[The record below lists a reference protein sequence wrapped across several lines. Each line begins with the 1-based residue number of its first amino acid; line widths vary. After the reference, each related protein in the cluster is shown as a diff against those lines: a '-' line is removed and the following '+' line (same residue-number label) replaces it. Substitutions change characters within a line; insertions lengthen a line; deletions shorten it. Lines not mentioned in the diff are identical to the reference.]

1 MNKLSTFSS
10 LSLSDAHI
18 GGASNAGG
26 WSDDDYI
33 GSPVKSTGDGWDD
46 DDFGTSSN
54 SAAITSMNKDDD
66 DDFFASFDSKP
77 ATRPVGRLSAPK
89 KTGLS
94 LTSKAA
100 PGLKVK
106 KPIKP
111 AVKKLPSDLM
121 DDGWDDF

>member
-1 MNKLSTFSS
+1 MGLSGDSKKKGKGKRGNAVLEAFTMMK
-10 LSLSDAHI
+10 SD
-18 GGASNAGG
+18 
-26 WSDDDYI
+26 
-33 GSPVKSTGDGWDD
+33 DGWDD

-54 SAAITSMNKDDD
+54 SAAITTMNKDDD

-77 ATRPVGRLSAPK
+77 ATRPVGRLSVPK

-111 AVKKLPSDLM
+111 AVKKLSPDLM